1 MKGSTNAQPMAQQG
15 TGPQNMGLYGGGN
28 SFGFTKASSRFLNDL
43 NMLIPMLIAR
53 TGMGGGAGTGSKGTM
68 QPSNSNYAS
77 GGNVRP
83 EKTSSVEDDIEAA
96 IRLAR
101 MIGRLTEKL

>member
-1 MKGSTNAQPMAQQG
+1 MMKGSTNAQPMAQQG
-15 TGPQNMGLYGGGN
+15 FGGGLDF
-28 SFGFTKASSRFLNDL
+28 SRIASGRYLNIL
-43 NMLIPMLIAR
+43 NALFSQPFMQPFAQSSM
-53 TGMGGGAGTGSKGTM
+53 GTGSKGTM

-77 GGNVRP
+77 GGNVKP
-83 EKTSSVEDDIEAA
+83 ENTSSVEDDIEAA